1 MEDLRPHESMQCEN
15 TAFFDT
21 FIGHQLPTTKST
33 LRRKATF
40 SLIDVYNYLQHAPID
55 LQKIIAQDD
64 KFQYCIEKRKIGK
77 QKIFF
82 LLSFQL
88 IPQT

>member
-64 KFQYCIEKRKIGK
+64 KFQYCIEKRRKLANSK
-77 QKIFF
+77 YF
-82 LLSFQL
+82 LLFHSN
-88 IPQT
+88 

>member
-1 MEDLRPHESMQCEN
+1 MEDLRPHESMQYEN

-21 FIGHQLPTTKST
+21 FIGHQLPTTKSI

-64 KFQYCIEKRKIGK
+64 KFQYCIEKKEIGK
-77 QKIFF
+77 QQIFF
-82 LLSFQL
+82 SFSFQL
-88 IPQT
+88 IP